1 MLNSPKYDL
10 RGGKRRV
17 GMRATDGPKGSLL
30 STFRNPTGGLESRD
44 TNKKKMGT
52 SGQSNGFASGGNGS
66 FINFED
72 EEDDEEEEVTSTRAP
87 SVTGSSQGA
96 RARLPTSSLSTKVSD
111 ELGDVYCDVEDF
123 PTPKQPKAKSLL
135 GNLSDDTPFADE
147 QRRGDIKPTV
157 WKSKNTKEKEDEE
170 WRKETQMLLRENEK
184 RRMNPQHIRGAGFD
198 TEGVK
203 KMAKK
208 TPVGSGWDTG
218 PTKKKLSTYKR
229 KATFGG
235 RNRKSTQ
242 TKTNLDSDFEDEN
255 KKESKS
261 ESSNFSTAQ
270 PVDGFRDPTKLY
282 ALPEKEIKEDVS
294 AQIVASKKEFRIPP
308 PLPPK
313 KDTTEENSPQSK
325 FPGFKDPTEMYKLSK
340 GTTPEPKSPKF
351 SPFNNSFNLKHNH
364 KFEEKES
371 QARTYYVDDPGDDIA
386 SFKGSEKADSKKRK
400 ASKAI
405 DLNSKEDR
413 IGKDGGFSS
422 LDDAE
427 FSVNESQSSSQVR
440 HMDEISLIL
449 QETKLREQAKKRK
462 AITSISDL
470 CVICN
475 EVLPIGTLDAWRYDD
490 GELKPIRMA
499 EWAIICNKHKEAGFQ
514 EQWDK
519 RGYPV
524 INWGELK
531 KRVER
536 HHQILVDIVTNKV
549 TSPFRDVLVS
559 QQKETRGNAAMLLR
573 KDVRLQYP
581 GYYGPRGSSILLHEI
596 TTRLGSFIGDAAKK
610 DRLIGQ
616 GGVSAFIQTVLVPE
630 LGVRLIMEDLKVG
643 ELEARKILDAS
654 QDLGEKLHFNDY
666 IEDIYDEEDGPWFDI
681 NVTQTVAPVAE
692 KKRGRLVDLCDSDLS
707 SD

>member
-10 RGGKRRV
+10 KGGKRRV

-30 STFRNPTGGLESRD
+30 STFRNPTGGLEFQN
-44 TNKKKMGT
+44 TNKGGMGT
-52 SGQSNGFASGGNGS
+52 SGQSSGFVSGGNDS
-66 FINFED
+66 LINFVD
-72 EEDDEEEEVTSTRAP
+72 EEDDEEEELTSTRAP

-96 RARLPTSSLSTKVSD
+96 RARLPTSSLSTGVGG
-111 ELGDVYCDVEDF
+111 ELEDVYCDVEDF
-123 PTPKQPKAKSLL
+123 PTPKQPKAKFLL
-135 GNLSDDTPFADE
+135 GNLSDNDTLSTDE
-147 QRRGDIKPTV
+147 QQSGNIKPTV
-157 WKSKNTKEKEDEE
+157 WKSKNTKGNEDEE
-170 WRKETQMLLRENEK
+170 WRKETEMMLREKEK
-184 RRMNPQHIRGAGFD
+184 GRMNPQHIRGAGFD

-208 TPVGSGWDTG
+208 TLLGSRWETG
-218 PTKKKLSTYKR
+218 SIKKKPPTYKR
-229 KATFGG
+229 KATFGSQSLG
-235 RNRKSTQ
+235 KSTQ
-242 TKTNLDSDFEDEN
+242 AKTNLDSDSDSEDEN

-270 PVDGFRDPTKLY
+270 PVVGFRDPTILY
-282 ALPEKEIKEDVS
+282 ALPEKEIKEGVS
-294 AQIVASKKEFRIPP
+294 PKKFAQKEFRNPL

-313 KDTTEENSPQSK
+313 KDTTEENSQQSK
-325 FPGFKDPTEMYKLSK
+325 FFGFKDPTEMYKLS
-340 GTTPEPKSPKF
+340 TD
-351 SPFNNSFNLKHNH
+351 NH
-364 KFEEKES
+364 KFEEKEP
-371 QARTYYVDDPGDDIA
+371 QTRAYVDDSGDDIA
-386 SFKGSEKADSKKRK
+386 SFKGSEKEDSKKRK

-405 DLNSKEDR
+405 DFTSKEDWV
-413 IGKDGGFSS
+413 GKDGRFSS
-422 LDDAE
+422 PDDAE
-427 FSVNESQSSSQVR
+427 FSVNESQSSSQ
-440 HMDEISLIL
+440 
-449 QETKLREQAKKRK
+449 AKKRK
-462 AITSISDL
+462 AITNIPDL

-499 EWAIICNKHKEAGFQ
+499 EWSIICNKHKEAGFQ
-514 EQWDK
+514 EQWNK

-536 HHQILVDIVTNKV
+536 HHQILVDIVTNEV

-559 QQKETRGNAAMLLR
+559 QQKETRGNAAMLLH

-630 LGVRLIMEDLKVG
+630 LGVRLIMEDLNVG
-643 ELEARKILDAS
+643 EPEARRILDAS

-681 NVTQTVAPVAE
+681 NATQTVSPVAQ
-692 KKRGRLVDLCDSDLS
+692 KKRGRLVDLCYSDLS

>member
-66 FINFED
+66 LINFED

-235 RNRKSTQ
+235 RNRMWLFT
-242 TKTNLDSDFEDEN
+242 
-255 KKESKS
+255 
-261 ESSNFSTAQ
+261 
-270 PVDGFRDPTKLY
+270 
-282 ALPEKEIKEDVS
+282 ALP
-294 AQIVASKKEFRIPP
+294 F
-308 PLPPK
+308 
-313 KDTTEENSPQSK
+313 
-325 FPGFKDPTEMYKLSK
+325 M
-340 GTTPEPKSPKF
+340 
-351 SPFNNSFNLKHNH
+351 
-364 KFEEKES
+364 
-371 QARTYYVDDPGDDIA
+371 DIII
-386 SFKGSEKADSKKRK
+386 DS
-400 ASKAI
+400 
-405 DLNSKEDR
+405 
-413 IGKDGGFSS
+413 
-422 LDDAE
+422 
-427 FSVNESQSSSQVR
+427 
-440 HMDEISLIL
+440 
-449 QETKLREQAKKRK
+449 
-462 AITSISDL
+462 
-470 CVICN
+470 
-475 EVLPIGTLDAWRYDD
+475 
-490 GELKPIRMA
+490 
-499 EWAIICNKHKEAGFQ
+499 
-514 EQWDK
+514 
-519 RGYPV
+519 
-524 INWGELK
+524 
-531 KRVER
+531 
-536 HHQILVDIVTNKV
+536 
-549 TSPFRDVLVS
+549 
-559 QQKETRGNAAMLLR
+559 
-573 KDVRLQYP
+573 
-581 GYYGPRGSSILLHEI
+581 
-596 TTRLGSFIGDAAKK
+596 
-610 DRLIGQ
+610 
-616 GGVSAFIQTVLVPE
+616 
-630 LGVRLIMEDLKVG
+630 
-643 ELEARKILDAS
+643 
-654 QDLGEKLHFNDY
+654 
-666 IEDIYDEEDGPWFDI
+666 
-681 NVTQTVAPVAE
+681 
-692 KKRGRLVDLCDSDLS
+692 
-707 SD
+707 

>member
-1 MLNSPKYDL
+1 M
-10 RGGKRRV
+10 
-17 GMRATDGPKGSLL
+17 T
-30 STFRNPTGGLESRD
+30 
-44 TNKKKMGT
+44 
-52 SGQSNGFASGGNGS
+52 
-66 FINFED
+66 
-72 EEDDEEEEVTSTRAP
+72 
-87 SVTGSSQGA
+87 
-96 RARLPTSSLSTKVSD
+96 
-111 ELGDVYCDVEDF
+111 
-123 PTPKQPKAKSLL
+123 
-135 GNLSDDTPFADE
+135 
-147 QRRGDIKPTV
+147 
-157 WKSKNTKEKEDEE
+157 
-170 WRKETQMLLRENEK
+170 
-184 RRMNPQHIRGAGFD
+184 
-198 TEGVK
+198 
-203 KMAKK
+203 
-208 TPVGSGWDTG
+208 
-218 PTKKKLSTYKR
+218 
-229 KATFGG
+229 
-235 RNRKSTQ
+235 
-242 TKTNLDSDFEDEN
+242 
-255 KKESKS
+255 
-261 ESSNFSTAQ
+261 
-270 PVDGFRDPTKLY
+270 
-282 ALPEKEIKEDVS
+282 
-294 AQIVASKKEFRIPP
+294 
-308 PLPPK
+308 
-313 KDTTEENSPQSK
+313 
-325 FPGFKDPTEMYKLSK
+325 
-340 GTTPEPKSPKF
+340 
-351 SPFNNSFNLKHNH
+351 
-364 KFEEKES
+364 
-371 QARTYYVDDPGDDIA
+371 
-386 SFKGSEKADSKKRK
+386 DSKKRK

-405 DLNSKEDR
+405 DLTSKEDW

-462 AITSISDL
+462 AISIPDL

-499 EWAIICNKHKEAGFQ
+499 EWSIICNEHKEAGFQ

-549 TSPFRDVLVS
+549 TSPFRDVLVL

-596 TTRLGSFIGDAAKK
+596 TRRLGSFIGDAAKK

-630 LGVRLIMEDLKVG
+630 LGVRLIMEDLNVG
-643 ELEARKILDAS
+643 EPEARKILDVS

-666 IEDIYDEEDGPWFDI
+666 IEDIYDEADGPWFDI
-681 NVTQTVAPVAE
+681 NATQTVAPVAE
-692 KKRGRLVDLCDSDLS
+692 KKRGRLEDLCDSDLS